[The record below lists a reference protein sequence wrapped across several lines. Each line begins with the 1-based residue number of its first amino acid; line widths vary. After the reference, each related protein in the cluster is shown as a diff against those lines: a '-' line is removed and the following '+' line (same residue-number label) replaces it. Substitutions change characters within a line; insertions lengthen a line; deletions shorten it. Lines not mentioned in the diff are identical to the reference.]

1 MLRGAFLLLIFVIVS
16 AGITV
21 IADIAP
27 DEEPV
32 LRLRF
37 QDTIATP
44 PQKPVLRPRM
54 GSVATRPSEATVRSL
69 VRVADAGRIGTF
81 AYVSTPHPNLVFAV
95 GAMEDRTE
103 VGRQIDRAIL
113 GLGGE
118 NQLYNQTRDSAPFI
132 GLGLRSND
140 FSSGW
145 SVDAT
150 IGAGFTRGSDDAR
163 VVSSYSANQTDAFET
178 EARAN
183 IRLKYSF

>member
-1 MLRGAFLLLIFVIVS
+1 MLRSAFLLLVFVIVS
-16 AGITV
+16 AGVTV

-37 QDTIATP
+37 QGTLATP
-44 PQKPVLRPRM
+44 PQKPNLRPRI
-54 GSVATRPSEATVRSL
+54 GLVATPPSTSTVRPL
-69 VRVADAGRIGTF
+69 VSVADAGRIGTF
-81 AYVSTPHPNLVFAV
+81 AYVATPHPNLVFAV

-118 NQLYNQTRDSAPFI
+118 NQLYNQTQDSAPFI
-132 GLGLRSND
+132 GLGLRSHE
-140 FSSGW
+140 SASGW

-163 VVSSYSANQTDAFET
+163 VLSSYSANQTDAFET

-183 IRLKYSF
+183 LRLKYSF

>member
-1 MLRGAFLLLIFVIVS
+1 MLRSAFLLLVFVIVS

-27 DEEPV
+27 DGEPV
-32 LRLRF
+32 LRLRL
-37 QDTIATP
+37 QDTLATSP
-44 PQKPVLRPRM
+44 LKPVLRPRI
-54 GSVATRPSEATVRSL
+54 GSAATIPAESAQKAL
-69 VRVADAGRIGTF
+69 VSVADAGRIGTF
-81 AYVSTPHPNLVFAV
+81 AYVATPHPNLVFAV

-103 VGRQIDRAIL
+103 IGRQIDRAIL

-118 NQLYNQTRDSAPFI
+118 NQLYNHTQDSAPFI
-132 GLGLRSND
+132 GLGLRSTES
-140 FSSGW
+140 SSGW

-163 VVSSYSANQTDAFET
+163 LLSSFSANHSDAIET

-183 IRLKYSF
+183 LRLKYSF